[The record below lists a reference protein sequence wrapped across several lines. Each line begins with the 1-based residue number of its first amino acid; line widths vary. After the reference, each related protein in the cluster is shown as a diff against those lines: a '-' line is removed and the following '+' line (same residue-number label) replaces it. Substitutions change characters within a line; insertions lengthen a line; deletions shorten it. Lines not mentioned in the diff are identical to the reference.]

1 MIVDVAFL
9 LVVWVPVTNLVSPP
23 QLASDKA
30 AQGDLCDNNNN
41 KHNNL
46 NIVPPSVNNNKN
58 NNWASEWESEWSC
71 LQGGRGGWQASA
83 MAMEVCL
90 TLWK

>member
-1 MIVDVAFL
+1 MKVDVAFL
-9 LVVWVPVTNLVSPP
+9 LVVWVPLTNLVSPP

-41 KHNNL
+41 NKHNNL

-58 NNWASEWESEWSC
+58 NWASEWESDWSC
-71 LQGGRGGWQASA
+71 
-83 MAMEVCL
+83 
-90 TLWK
+90 

>member
-1 MIVDVAFL
+1 
-9 LVVWVPVTNLVSPP
+9 VSGERFEETKC
-23 QLASDKA
+23 QGSTLAELASDKA

-58 NNWASEWESEWSC
+58 NN
-71 LQGGRGGWQASA
+71 
-83 MAMEVCL
+83 
-90 TLWK
+90 